1 MAVRGRPMAS
11 AHFFDKLEPID
22 KAPETADLD
31 DIEIRGDIRRERGVA
46 GVQAHEAAHR
56 VIHVGTAAR
65 SHDGDLVD
73 TAIAAQRHA
82 HQGIDADVAQRQTR
96 TTKHGVALEFL
107 AHAVDVQAQR
117 RITLAAIGQHATV
130 AGRALARQAGGV
142 HIRDGHP
149 TQQFTGAVAG
159 QASHGARAR
168 LRTRTAAQS
177 DTNPGAVRACGR
189 RTAAS
194 GWPCSWPCS
203 ASCSW
208 TGCLRLQTLRRL
220 TRRFFCS
227 APRQPLG
234 VQAGLLGRLLACP
247 LLHQA
252 ALRLFVDTLPL
263 GGLLACVLLG
273 LATLRQFLGTLAFG
287 RLLRQ
292 APGSLLRTLACLQLR
307 LDQRILHRALGSQF
321 TRRFRLLFKLP
332 LKRFLI
338 AHGLLLRSLLR
349 LLVLCLLQLGAPACL
364 CSVALLLLLRL
375 LLLQSELLL
384 QRRFLRRIGRA
395 PGQRLLRDLFR
406 FDIHDGLRIRRH
418 FPRHNRLGNDGHIGN
433 CWRWTSID
441 LG

>member
-1 MAVRGRPMAS
+1 MAVRGRRMAS
-11 AHFFDKLEPID
+11 AHFFDKVKPID
-22 KAPETADLD
+22 KAPDTADLD
-31 DIEIRGDIRRERGVA
+31 DIEVRGDIRRERGVA
-46 GVQAHEAAHR
+46 GVQAYEAAHR
-56 VIHVGTAAR
+56 VIHVGATAR
-65 SHDGDLVD
+65 SYDGDLVD

-130 AGRALARQAGGV
+130 AGRVLARQAGGV

-149 TQQFTGAVAG
+149 AQQFTGAVAG

-189 RTAAS
+189 WTAAS
-194 GWPCSWPCS
+194 GWPCS
-203 ASCSW
+203 ASCNW
-208 TGCLRLQTLRRL
+208 PGCLRLQTLRRL

-227 APRQPLG
+227 APRQPLC
-234 VQAGLLGRLLACP
+234 VQARLLGRLLACP
-247 LLHQA
+247 LLRQA
-252 ALRLFVDTLPL
+252 ALRLFVVTLPL
-263 GGLLACVLLG
+263 GGLLSCELLG
-273 LATLRQFLGTLAFG
+273 LAALRQFLDPLAFG
-287 RLLRQ
+287 CLLRQ
-292 APGSLLRTLACLQLR
+292 APGGILRTLACLQLR
-307 LDQRILHRALGSQF
+307 LDQRILHRALRSQF

-349 LLVLCLLQLGAPACL
+349 LLVLGLLQLGAPACVG
-364 CSVALLLLLRL
+364 SVALLLLLRL
-375 LLLQSELLL
+375 LQSELLL
-384 QRRFLRRIGRA
+384 QRCFMRRFLRRIGRA
-395 PGQRLLRDLFR
+395 PGQRFLRDLFR
-406 FDIHDGLRIRRH
+406 FVIHDGLRIGRH